1 MGIKALL
8 IGISLF
14 EVGMLY
20 WLLCG
25 TVLDRKYFQKK
36 EWVIICVNIVSVG
49 VGEGINRSLLF
60 FSQDVFLVSV
70 VITCICVVLINGQN
84 KLLKTIVVILYYTI
98 VALIDFFTAFM
109 CMTVLKNEFKNIVY
123 VYADSLMESMLFICA
138 RIIIA
143 VCICMVVRQGF
154 TESYIREYQRVLLIV
169 MMIMCLMLRRYQI
182 EIVRMM
188 YEGKEQEAGATG
200 LSLMGAVLI
209 LFFTGMVYLKNNTL
223 KKDRELLIM
232 RDAMV
237 TQKFAE
243 LEEVMEK
250 NRQLSHD
257 LKHHLLV
264 LKNFEKEGNYEG
276 VHNYI
281 EEINHEF
288 FETKKR
294 NWTGNQIADMLLEQ
308 KKTQAEL
315 EGIAFTIQ
323 AVPIAKWQFND
334 SETCSLLGNL
344 LDNAIEACKRMEVN
358 ADKWISVKIESQ
370 KQLLFIKI
378 ENSISEVP
386 VMKDKRPIS
395 VKQDK
400 IRHGYGLKSVERI
413 VNKYEGMIT
422 YKSKDRA
429 FQVKLLF

>member
-143 VCICMVVRQGF
+143 VCLCMVVRQGF
-154 TESYIREYQRVLLIV
+154 TESYIREYQRVLLII
-169 MMIMCLMLRRYQI
+169 MIIMCLMLRRYQI

-264 LKNFEKEGNYEG
+264 FKNFEKEGNYEG
-276 VHNYI
+276 LHNYI

-288 FETKKR
+288 FETKKLD
-294 NWTGNQIADMLLEQ
+294 GKSDCGYAFG
-308 KKTQAEL
+308 AE
-315 EGIAFTIQ
+315 
-323 AVPIAKWQFND
+323 
-334 SETCSLLGNL
+334 
-344 LDNAIEACKRMEVN
+344 
-358 ADKWISVKIESQ
+358 
-370 KQLLFIKI
+370 
-378 ENSISEVP
+378 ENSGRTRRNSIYNPGSAYCK
-386 VMKDKRPIS
+386 MAI
-395 VKQDK
+395 
-400 IRHGYGLKSVERI
+400 
-413 VNKYEGMIT
+413 
-422 YKSKDRA
+422 
-429 FQVKLLF
+429 